1 MKIKSAT
8 LLIVSL
14 SLVLVQCKTVKKIV
28 AVKPVLEKINA
39 DEVSLS
45 QIDFAYESGKR
56 VLITCNTS
64 VFKTFT
70 SKEATQD
77 IIKKMTQ
84 EKISSTCQIILRSF
98 GEFKD
103 LEFIEAIRNNQT
115 NEVIYRFKC
124 IYEKKYYEKELQVSL
139 NEKLKIS
146 GIKTKKWS
154 ETFEYIP

>member
-1 MKIKSAT
+1 MKIKSVT

-39 DEVSLS
+39 DEVTLS

-56 VLITCNTS
+56 VLITCNTF

-103 LEFIEAIRNNQT
+103 LEFIEAIKNNQT
-115 NEVIYRFKC
+115 SEIIYRFKC
-124 IYEKKYYEKELQVSL
+124 IYEKKYYKKELQVSL

-146 GIKTKKWS
+146 GIKTKTWS

>member
-1 MKIKSAT
+1 MKNKST
-8 LLIVSL
+8 ILFIVSL

-39 DEVSLS
+39 DEVTLS

-115 NEVIYRFKC
+115 SEVIYRFKC
-124 IYEKKYYEKELQVSL
+124 IYEKKYYKKELQVSL

-146 GIKTKKWS
+146 GIKTKTWS

>member
-39 DEVSLS
+39 DEVTLS

-124 IYEKKYYEKELQVSL
+124 IYEKKYYEKKLQVSL